1 MNTMLEGFSL
11 SSDNSGTTFCN
22 IYTKNGVALTDMVLG
37 GLASEDNLLSALDNA
52 EFENGSSAEKVRDDF
67 ENGRNGIVSFTYGD
81 TPETLAYI
89 LVDGTD
95 WMLTYLIRESV
106 ISSEIRTVT
115 NGIIRRSLIHTGLT
129 SAVILLLFFT
139 LYRQNK
145 RTSRLAVEK
154 EAAEAESRFR
164 QNELEQKLEMQE
176 ELLKQE
182 QQRVQQDYMI
192 TALAS
197 DYRSVYFADLDTD
210 KCICYRSSV
219 GPDEGPQIGDE
230 FPYREMFI
238 RYADE
243 RVAESYREGFKQ
255 FIEPE
260 NIRKRLETEHILSF
274 RYLIENNGTESYEML
289 RIAGVHPPDDN
300 TYNAVHAIGAGFTD
314 VDAETREH
322 MAQSQALSDALATAE
337 EASRAKSAFLSS
349 MSHEIRTP
357 MNAII
362 GLDSIA
368 LNDPDISQQTRDYL
382 EKIGV
387 SANHLLALINDIL
400 DMSRIESGKM
410 MLKNEEFSFS
420 ELLRQINTM
429 FSSQSMDKGLNYNCR
444 IKGTVDDH
452 YIGDNMKLKQ
462 VLINILG
469 NAVKFTPEG
478 GNVELTVERTAQF
491 DRKSTLRFTVTD
503 TGIGISKE
511 YLPHIFDSFS
521 QEDSSATNKYS
532 SSGLGL
538 AITKN
543 IVEMM
548 NGNIA
553 VRSEKGEGSE
563 FVFTVTLMNS
573 DHSADENDAT
583 EMSPSEMSV
592 LIIDDDP
599 VACEHAKLVLEKIGV
614 SCEAA
619 YSGEEALEMVKLRH
633 ARRQPYNL
641 ILVDLKMPGMD
652 GIETTR
658 EIRRIV
664 GHESAIIII
673 TAYRW
678 DDVLE
683 EAVSAGADSFIAKPL
698 FANNVIEE
706 FRNALK
712 KKRSAKKA
720 AAKAE
725 LKGRRI
731 LLAEDVEIN
740 ADIMT
745 MVLAMREIEVDLAEN
760 GKIAVDKFI
769 ASETWYYDAILMDI
783 RMPEMDGLEAASLI
797 RDLDRPDAKTIPI
810 IALTAN
816 AFDEDVQ
823 RSMQAGMNAH
833 LSKPIDNDTLFS
845 TLENLIHDQ

>member
-1 MNTMLEGFSL
+1 
-11 SSDNSGTTFCN
+11 
-22 IYTKNGVALTDMVLG
+22 
-37 GLASEDNLLSALDNA
+37 
-52 EFENGSSAEKVRDDF
+52 
-67 ENGRNGIVSFTYGD
+67 
-81 TPETLAYI
+81 
-89 LVDGTD
+89 
-95 WMLTYLIRESV
+95 
-106 ISSEIRTVT
+106 
-115 NGIIRRSLIHTGLT
+115 
-129 SAVILLLFFT
+129 
-139 LYRQNK
+139 
-145 RTSRLAVEK
+145 
-154 EAAEAESRFR
+154 
-164 QNELEQKLEMQE
+164 
-176 ELLKQE
+176 
-182 QQRVQQDYMI
+182 
-192 TALAS
+192 
-197 DYRSVYFADLDTD
+197 
-210 KCICYRSSV
+210 
-219 GPDEGPQIGDE
+219 
-230 FPYREMFI
+230 
-238 RYADE
+238 
-243 RVAESYREGFKQ
+243 
-255 FIEPE
+255 
-260 NIRKRLETEHILSF
+260 
-274 RYLIENNGTESYEML
+274 ML
-289 RIAGVHPPDDN
+289 RITGVHTPDDN

-314 VDAETREH
+314 VDAETREQ

-400 DMSRIESGKM
+400 DMSRFESGKM
-410 MLKNEEFSFS
+410 MMKNEEFSFS

-452 YIGDNMKLKQ
+452 YIGNNMKLKQ

-469 NAVKFTPEG
+469 NAVNFTPEG

-553 VRSEKGEGSE
+553 VRSKKGKGSE

-573 DHSADENDAT
+573 DYSADENDAT

-641 ILVDLKMPGMD
+641 ILVDLKMPSMD

-673 TAYRW
+673 TAYKW

-712 KKRSAKKA
+712 KKR
-720 AAKAE
+720 
-725 LKGRRI
+725 
-731 LLAEDVEIN
+731 
-740 ADIMT
+740 
-745 MVLAMREIEVDLAEN
+745 
-760 GKIAVDKFI
+760 
-769 ASETWYYDAILMDI
+769 
-783 RMPEMDGLEAASLI
+783 
-797 RDLDRPDAKTIPI
+797 
-810 IALTAN
+810 
-816 AFDEDVQ
+816 
-823 RSMQAGMNAH
+823 
-833 LSKPIDNDTLFS
+833 
-845 TLENLIHDQ
+845 